1 VAAGGIALT
10 AAAYAINHW
19 VTVDDADS
27 RVARALLSTRP
38 FDRAL
43 LYTLCTLGTSL
54 AAFCI
59 VSLVA
64 GRFPDS
70 RPVRVLQLAGQT
82 SLTLYLGHVLVF
94 NLVVNRL
101 EWVRPTGL
109 DTALLLAFGYWI
121 VAITAANLWQ
131 RRFGIGPAEWVYR
144 RFGD

>member
-1 VAAGGIALT
+1 
-10 AAAYAINHW
+10 
-19 VTVDDADS
+19 
-27 RVARALLSTRP
+27 
-38 FDRAL
+38 
-43 LYTLCTLGTSL
+43 
-54 AAFCI
+54 
-59 VSLVA
+59 
-64 GRFPDS
+64 
-70 RPVRVLQLAGQT
+70 
-82 SLTLYLGHVLVF
+82 VLVF